1 MTADHRF
8 RRSFGLPRESG
19 VFFFL
24 LTVRPDHFIMKVKDS
39 ISLFIEMAAGMSSLT
54 DMIERTIL
62 DLIDKQDGF
71 CELSR
76 NAFAS
81 ELQVA
86 PSQITYVITT
96 RFSHRHGYMVESR
109 RGGSGFVRITRVP
122 YTEETEYLLHLARSV
137 PDRLSQHQAIVMI
150 NQLMALDLLSRDI
163 LLLMKTALSDT
174 SLRQIAVPTRD
185 RVRSDLLRQM
195 LTRLAAGEG

>member
-1 MTADHRF
+1 
-8 RRSFGLPRESG
+8 
-19 VFFFL
+19 
-24 LTVRPDHFIMKVKDS
+24 
-39 ISLFIEMAAGMSSLT
+39 MSSLT

-62 DLIDKQDGF
+62 ELIEQQDGY

-96 RFSHRHGYMVESR
+96 RFSNQNGYMVESR
-109 RGGSGFVRITRVP
+109 RGGSGYVRITRVP
-122 YTEETEYLLHLARSV
+122 YTEEGEYLMHLARSV
-137 PDRLSQHQAIVMI
+137 PDRLSQHQANVMI
-150 NQLMALDLLSRDI
+150 NQLMALGLLSREI
-163 LLLMKTALSDT
+163 LLLMKTSLSDT

-185 RVRSDLLRQM
+185 CVRSDLFRQM
-195 LTRLAAGEG
+195 LTRLAAGGEG